1 MIKVFSSTR
10 VERERFF
17 IALMLDCQVT
27 GAKALRKLW
36 RLVYIV
42 IIALVVVILWA
53 FTIQG
58 FLPEELRQAYLTYFN
73 IVRAITTV
81 MLGILIIE
89 LVASLITV
97 RLKHLGRGVYLV
109 RNVFVVMG
117 YVAVGLIVLAI
128 FEVTGVSAVAG
139 ATVSGLV
146 IGLGLQPILA
156 NLFAGLIILG
166 TGFLKPGA
174 NVKISGGLP
183 LSTVTFPAYK
193 MFSRDEFMPTLR
205 GIVVEVGLMH
215 TKILSDSG
223 ELVKIPNN
231 IAFTHSVV
239 MEEKEEP
246 KTVRVR
252 YEFPVQYDPDDV
264 LKRIREELDKNN
276 ISDFRVYLE
285 EQSDKNY
292 YIVLLVATAPPNIKV
307 REFRSELLKRMIKVH
322 RTLIQQA

>member
-1 MIKVFSSTR
+1 MKRSWR
-10 VERERFF
+10 VAYVS
-17 IALMLDCQVT
+17 I
-27 GAKALRKLW
+27 
-36 RLVYIV
+36 IV
-42 IIALVVVILWA
+42 LVVAVLWA
-53 FTIQG
+53 LTIQG
-58 FLPEELRQAYLTYFN
+58 LLPEEIRQTYLVYFN
-73 IVRAITTV
+73 VVRAITAIL
-81 MLGILIIE
+81 LGILAIE

-109 RNVFVVMG
+109 RNVVVILG

-146 IGLGLQPILA
+146 IGLGLQPVLA

-183 LSTVTFPAYK
+183 LSPLAFPAYK

-231 IAFTHSVV
+231 IAFTNSVV

-252 YEFPVQYDPDDV
+252 YEFPVQYDPDTV
-264 LKRIREELDKNN
+264 LARIHEQLDKNN
-276 ISDFRVYLE
+276 ISDYKVYLE

-292 YIVLLVATAPPNIKV
+292 YIVLVVATAPPNTKV
-307 REFRSELLKRMIKVH
+307 REFRSELLKHIIKVH
-322 RTLIQQA
+322 RKLIQTQSSK

>member
-1 MIKVFSSTR
+1 
-10 VERERFF
+10 
-17 IALMLDCQVT
+17 
-27 GAKALRKLW
+27 
-36 RLVYIV
+36 
-42 IIALVVVILWA
+42 
-53 FTIQG
+53 
-58 FLPEELRQAYLTYFN
+58 YFN
-73 IVRAITTV
+73 VVRAITAIL
-81 MLGILIIE
+81 LGILAIE

-109 RNVFVVMG
+109 RNVVVILG

-146 IGLGLQPILA
+146 IGLGLQPVLA

-183 LSTVTFPAYK
+183 LSPLAFPAYK

-231 IAFTHSVV
+231 IAFTNSVV

-252 YEFPVQYDPDDV
+252 YEFPVQYDPDTV
-264 LKRIREELDKNN
+264 LARIHEQLDKNN
-276 ISDFRVYLE
+276 ISDYKVYLE

-292 YIVLLVATAPPNIKV
+292 YIVLVVATAPPNTKV
-307 REFRSELLKRMIKVH
+307 REFRSELLKHIIKVH
-322 RTLIQQA
+322 RKLIQTQSSK

>member
-1 MIKVFSSTR
+1 LK
-10 VERERFF
+10 
-17 IALMLDCQVT
+17 
-27 GAKALRKLW
+27 KLW

-58 FLPEELRQAYLTYFN
+58 FLPEELRQAYLTYFT
-73 IVRAITTV
+73 IVRAITAI
-81 MLGILIIE
+81 MLGVLIIE
-89 LVASLITV
+89 LVASLVTV
-97 RLKHLGRGVYLV
+97 KLKHLGRGVYLV

-183 LSTVTFPAYK
+183 LSTVIFPAYK

-276 ISDFRVYLE
+276 ISDHRVYLE

-307 REFRSELLKRMIKVH
+307 REFRSELLKHMIKVH

>member
-1 MIKVFSSTR
+1 LK
-10 VERERFF
+10 
-17 IALMLDCQVT
+17 
-27 GAKALRKLW
+27 KLW

-58 FLPEELRQAYLTYFN
+58 FLPEELRQAYLTYFT
-73 IVRAITTV
+73 IVRAITAI
-81 MLGILIIE
+81 MLGALIIE

-109 RNVFVVMG
+109 RNVVVVMG

-183 LSTVTFPAYK
+183 LSPVSFPAYK

-215 TKILSDSG
+215 TKILSYSG

-252 YEFPVQYDPDDV
+252 YEFPVQYDPEIV
-264 LKRIREELDKNN
+264 LQKILEELGKNK
-276 ISDFRVYLE
+276 ISDYKVYLE

-292 YIVLLVATAPPNIKV
+292 YIVLLVATSPPNTKV
-307 REFRSELLKRMIKVH
+307 REFRSELLKHMIKVH

>member
-1 MIKVFSSTR
+1 LK
-10 VERERFF
+10 
-17 IALMLDCQVT
+17 
-27 GAKALRKLW
+27 KLW

-58 FLPEELRQAYLTYFN
+58 FLPEELRQAYLTYFT
-73 IVRAITTV
+73 IVRAITAI
-81 MLGILIIE
+81 MLGALIIE

-109 RNVFVVMG
+109 RNVVVVMG

-183 LSTVTFPAYK
+183 LSPVSFPAYK

-252 YEFPVQYDPDDV
+252 YEFPVQYDPEIV
-264 LKRIREELDKNN
+264 LQKILEELGKNK
-276 ISDFRVYLE
+276 ISDYKVYLE

-292 YIVLLVATAPPNIKV
+292 YIVLLVATSPPNTKV
-307 REFRSELLKRMIKVH
+307 REFRSELLKHMIKVH

>member
-1 MIKVFSSTR
+1 LK
-10 VERERFF
+10 
-17 IALMLDCQVT
+17 
-27 GAKALRKLW
+27 KLW

-58 FLPEELRQAYLTYFN
+58 FLPEELRQAYLTYFT
-73 IVRAITTV
+73 IVRAITAI
-81 MLGILIIE
+81 MLGALIIE

-109 RNVFVVMG
+109 RNVVVVMG

-231 IAFTHSVV
+231 IAFTNSVV
-239 MEEKEEP
+239 MEEREEP

-252 YEFPVQYDPDDV
+252 YEFSVHYDPDDV
-264 LKRIREELDKNN
+264 LKRIREELHKNN

-292 YIVLLVATAPPNIKV
+292 YIVLLVAIAPPNIKV
-307 REFRSELLKRMIKVH
+307 REFPSELLKYMIKVH

>member
-1 MIKVFSSTR
+1 MV
-10 VERERFF
+10 
-17 IALMLDCQVT
+17 
-27 GAKALRKLW
+27 
-36 RLVYIV
+36 
-42 IIALVVVILWA
+42 
-53 FTIQG
+53 
-58 FLPEELRQAYLTYFN
+58 YFN
-73 IVRAITTV
+73 IVRAITAI
-81 MLGILIIE
+81 MLGILFIE
-89 LVASLITV
+89 LIASLITV

-109 RNVFVVMG
+109 RNVIVVMG
-117 YVAVGLIVLAI
+117 YVVVGLIVLAI

-166 TGFLKPGA
+166 TGFLKPGT
-174 NVKISGGLP
+174 NVKISGNLP
-183 LSTVTFPAYK
+183 LSTVSFPAYK
-193 MFSRDEFMPTLR
+193 MFSLDEFIPTLR

-231 IAFTHSVV
+231 VAFSNSIV

-252 YEFPVQYDPDDV
+252 YEFPVQYDPDVV
-264 LKRIREELDKNN
+264 LAKIRKEFDKNN
-276 ISDFRVYLE
+276 IEDYRVYLE

-292 YIVLLVATAPPNIKV
+292 YIVLVVATSPPNKKV
-307 REFRSELLKRMIKVH
+307 REFRSELLKHMIRVH
-322 RTLIQQA
+322 RELIQPS